1 MYWLKSLINIS
12 LPMNRFLPYLLVV
25 FLFGCDNTDE
35 QRDEP
40 ASKQETEIRMPV
52 ILGDARYVGKESCV
66 ACHTQETDQF
76 TGSHHDLAMQHANS
90 ETVLGNFAN
99 AEFYANDVKSTFFK
113 KDDKYFVTTDGV
125 EGELEDFEIK
135 YTFGVTPLQQ
145 YLIEF
150 PGGRLQAL
158 SIAWDSRPED
168 EGGQRWFH
176 LYPQEKI
183 TYDDE
188 LHWTGLNHNWN
199 YMCAECHAT
208 NFEKNYNLTN
218 DSYDSTWSEID
229 VSCEA
234 CHGPASNHIKLTHEL
249 TAAEL
254 SSDANKGFEVDFS
267 DWSADGWEFKGD
279 DSIASLKRERSSTAL
294 INSCGQCHSRRA
306 SMNTKENYKNSIDD
320 AYIVSLLEPGL
331 YHADGQVDDEV
342 YVYGSFLQS
351 KMYQAGVTCLDCHE
365 PHSLKLRAEGN
376 ALCMQCHQENTYN
389 SESHHFHKLETEA
402 SQCVSCHMPA
412 KNFMVID
419 SRRDH
424 SFRLPRP
431 DLTIKTGSPNSCN
444 QCHSDQ
450 SPEWAVDHIKDWY
463 AKDTFDF
470 HYGDALHAA
479 NVGAAN
485 AESLLLQLLNDKN
498 QPAIAR
504 ATALRLLE
512 NYLNANTF
520 QIIYTATG
528 SEESLLR
535 RSSINALS
543 TMAIEDR
550 HKLLKHLLEDQDKS
564 VRIHAANILA
574 SAINIKLSDSD
585 RNKLLEVIDEFVT
598 VQKLN
603 GERAF
608 SHVNL
613 GNLYANLGENKKAQ
627 AAYKTAI
634 EKENRYIPAYVNLA
648 DLYRQMGREEELQAL
663 LQEAIKADEDVAVF
677 HYSMGLSLA
686 RQGKIEQSTE
696 ALQQASILDAENA
709 QFSLAYAIALNSSG
723 KTEDALA
730 ELKKY
735 HQRHPMNG
743 QILMTLS
750 TINRDN
756 GNIKESLFYAE
767 KMLELVPD
775 NPQVHEY
782 IQTLQRELESDSYQ

>member
-1 MYWLKSLINIS
+1 MSRFFYFLIPV
-12 LPMNRFLPYLLVV
+12 L
-25 FLFGCDNTDE
+25 LFGCDSTDE
-35 QRDEP
+35 QRDE
-40 ASKQETEIRMPV
+40 QIRMPV
-52 ILGDARYVGKESCV
+52 ILGKAQYIGKESCV

-99 AEFYANDVKSTFFK
+99 AEFYANDVKTTFFK

-125 EGELEDFEIK
+125 EGVLEDFEIK
-135 YTFGVTPLQQ
+135 YTFGVDPLQQ

-150 PGGRLQAL
+150 PDGRLQAL
-158 SIAWDSRPED
+158 SVAWDSRSKD

-176 LYPQEKI
+176 LYPEEKI

-199 YMCAECHAT
+199 YMCAECHST
-208 NFEKNYNLTN
+208 KLEKNYDLEKNAFNT
-218 DSYDSTWSEID
+218 TWSEID

-234 CHGPASNHIKLTHEL
+234 CHGPASNHLKLTQEL

-254 SSDANKGFEVDFS
+254 IDNTGKGFEVDFS
-267 DWSADGWEFKGD
+267 DWSADDWEFKD
-279 DSIASLKRERSSTAL
+279 NDTIASLKRERSSTAL

-306 SMNTKENYKNSIDD
+306 SMNTKENYKKSIDD

-351 KMYQAGVTCLDCHE
+351 KMYQAGVTCLDCHNS
-365 PHSLKLRAEGN
+365 HNLKLRAEGN
-376 ALCMQCHQENTYN
+376 ALCMQCHQENTYDN
-389 SESHHFHKLETEA
+389 ESHHFHKLETEA

-412 KNFMVID
+412 KNYMVID

-424 SFRLPRP
+424 SFRIPRP

-444 QCHSDQ
+444 QCHTDQ

-463 AKDTFDF
+463 AKDSFDF
-470 HYGDALHAA
+470 HYGEALHAA

-485 AESLLLQLLNDKN
+485 AESLLLQLLNDRS

-504 ATALRLLE
+504 ATAMRSLT
-512 NYLNANTF
+512 NYLNSNTF
-520 QIIYTATG
+520 GTIYTATG
-528 SEESLLR
+528 SEDSLLR
-535 RSSINALS
+535 RSSIDALS
-543 TMAIEDR
+543 TMAIADR
-550 HKLLKHLLEDQDKS
+550 HKLLKHLLEDEDKS

-574 SAINIKLSDSD
+574 PAVNINISDSD
-585 RNKLLEVIDEFVT
+585 RETLLKVVDEFVT
-598 VQKLN
+598 VQQLN

-627 AAYKTAI
+627 AAYETAI
-634 EKENRYIPAYVNLA
+634 EKENRYIPAYINLA
-648 DLYRQMGREEELQAL
+648 DLYRRMGREEELQAL
-663 LQEAIKADEDVAVF
+663 LLEAIKADEDVAVF

-686 RQGKIEQSTE
+686 RQGKIEQATE
-696 ALQQASILDAENA
+696 ALQQASNLDAENA
-709 QFSLAYAIALNSSG
+709 QFLLAYAIALNSDG

-730 ELKKY
+730 ELKIY
-735 HQRHPMNG
+735 HQKHPMNG

-750 TINRDN
+750 TINRDK

-775 NPQVHEY
+775 NPQVQEY
-782 IQTLQRELESDSYQ
+782 IKTLQQELDSG

>member
-1 MYWLKSLINIS
+1 
-12 LPMNRFLPYLLVV
+12 MNRFLPYILLA
-25 FLFGCDNTDE
+25 LILGCDSSDE

-40 ASKQETEIRMPV
+40 ASKQKIELKMPV
-52 ILGDARYVGKESCV
+52 ILGDAHYVGKESCV

-90 ETVLGNFAN
+90 KTILGDFDDAK
-99 AEFYANDVKSTFFK
+99 FHANDVKTTFFK

-145 YLIEF
+145 YLVEF
-150 PGGRLQAL
+150 PDGRLQAL

-176 LYPQEKI
+176 LYPQEEI

-188 LHWTGLNHNWN
+188 LHWTGLNQNWN
-199 YMCAECHAT
+199 YMCAECHST
-208 NFEKNYNLTN
+208 KLEKNYDLEKNSFNT
-218 DSYDSTWSEID
+218 TWSEID

-234 CHGPASNHIKLTHEL
+234 CHGPASNHIKLTQEL
-249 TAAEL
+249 TTEEL
-254 SSDANKGFEVDFS
+254 ISDHNKGFEVGFA
-267 DWSADGWEFKGD
+267 DWSADDWEFKD
-279 DSIASLKRERSSTAL
+279 DVPIASLKRERGSSAL

-306 SMNTKENYKNSIDD
+306 SMNTKENYKKNIDD

-351 KMYQAGVTCLDCHE
+351 KMYQAGVSCLDCHE

-376 ALCMQCHQENTYN
+376 ALCMQCHQETTYN

-402 SQCVSCHMPA
+402 SQCISCHMPA
-412 KNFMVID
+412 KNYMVID

-450 SPEWAVDHIKDWY
+450 SPEWAVDRIKDWY
-463 AKDTFDF
+463 AKDSFDF
-470 HYGDALHAA
+470 HYGEALHAA
-479 NVGAAN
+479 NIGAAN
-485 AESLLLQLLNDKN
+485 AESLLLQLLNDGS

-504 ATALRLLE
+504 ATAMRSLE
-512 NYLNANTF
+512 NYLNSNTF
-520 QIIYTATG
+520 QTIHMATG

-535 RSSINALS
+535 RSSIDALS
-543 TMAIEDR
+543 TMAIADR
-550 HKLLKHLLEDQDKS
+550 HKLLKHLLEDEDKS

-574 SAINIKLSDSD
+574 PAININLSDSD
-585 RNKLLEVIDEFVT
+585 RNRLLEVIDEFVT

-613 GNLYANLGENKKAQ
+613 GNLYTNLGDNSKAR
-627 AAYKTAI
+627 AAYETAI
-634 EKENRYIPAYVNLA
+634 EKEKTYIPAYVNLA
-648 DLYRQMGREEELQAL
+648 DLYRQMGMEEELESL
-663 LQEAIKADEDVAVF
+663 LLEAIEVDESVAVF
-677 HYSMGLSLA
+677 HYSVGLSLA
-686 RQGKIEQSTE
+686 RQKKIEQAIE

-709 QFSLAYAIALNSSG
+709 QFSLAYAIALNSNG
-723 KTEDALA
+723 NAKDALA

-735 HQRHPMNG
+735 HQQHPMNG

-750 TINRDN
+750 TINQN
-756 GNIKESLFYAE
+756 
-767 KMLELVPD
+767 
-775 NPQVHEY
+775 
-782 IQTLQRELESDSYQ
+782 

>member
-1 MYWLKSLINIS
+1 
-12 LPMNRFLPYLLVV
+12 MNRFLPYILLVL
-25 FLFGCDNTDE
+25 LFGCDNADE
-35 QRDEP
+35 QPDEP
-40 ASKQETEIRMPV
+40 ASKQEIEIRMPV
-52 ILGDARYVGKESCV
+52 ILGDAQYVGKESCV
-66 ACHTQETDQF
+66 ACHTQETDWF
-76 TGSHHDLAMQHANS
+76 TGSHHDLAMQHVNS
-90 ETVLGNFAN
+90 ETVLGDFDN
-99 AEFYANDVKSTFFK
+99 AEFYAHDVKTLFFK
-113 KDDKYFVTTDGV
+113 KNGKYFITTDGP
-125 EGELEDFEIK
+125 EGELEDYEIK

-150 PGGRLQAL
+150 PDGRLQAL
-158 SIAWDSRPED
+158 SIAWDSRAED

-176 LYPQEKI
+176 LYPGEKI

-199 YMCAECHAT
+199 YMCAECHSS
-208 NFEKNYNLTN
+208 NLEKNYDLENNTFN
-218 DSYDSTWSEID
+218 TTWSEID

-234 CHGPASNHIKLTHEL
+234 CHGPASNHIKLTQEL
-249 TAAEL
+249 TATEL
-254 SSDANKGFEVDFS
+254 SSDAKKGFEVDFS
-267 DWSADGWEFKGD
+267 DWSADDWEFKND
-279 DSIASLKRERSSTAL
+279 NAIASLKSERSSTTL

-306 SMNTKENYKNSIDD
+306 SMNTKENYKKSIDD

-389 SESHHFHKLETEA
+389 SESHHFHKLGTEA

-412 KNFMVID
+412 KNYMVID

-444 QCHSDQ
+444 QCHTDQ

-463 AKDTFDF
+463 AKDSFDF
-470 HYGDALHAA
+470 HYGEALHAA

-485 AESLLLQLLNDKN
+485 AESLLLQLLNDRS

-504 ATALRLLE
+504 ATAMRSLT

-520 QIIYTATG
+520 ETIYTATG
-528 SEESLLR
+528 SEETLIR
-535 RSSINALS
+535 RASIDALS
-543 TMAIEDR
+543 TMAIADR
-550 HKLLKHLLEDQDKS
+550 HKLLKHLLEDEDKS

-574 SAINIKLSDSD
+574 PAITINISESD
-585 RNKLLEVIDEFVT
+585 RETLLQVVDEFVT

-613 GNLYANLGENKKAQ
+613 GNLYANLGEHKKAQ
-627 AAYKTAI
+627 SAYETAI
-634 EKENRYIPAYVNLA
+634 EKEHRYIPAYVNLA
-648 DLYRQMGREEELQAL
+648 DLYRQMGMEEELQSL
-663 LQEAIKADEDVAVF
+663 LHEAIKVDNTVAVF

-686 RQGKIEQSTE
+686 RQEKIDQAIE

-709 QFSLAYAIALNSSG
+709 QFSLAYAISLNSNG
-723 KTEDALA
+723 NTESALA

-735 HQRHPMNG
+735 HQQHPMNG

-756 GNIKESLFYAE
+756 GNIRESLFYAE

-775 NPQVHEY
+775 NPQVQEH
-782 IQTLQRELESDSYQ
+782 IKILQQELDAGS

>member
-1 MYWLKSLINIS
+1 
-12 LPMNRFLPYLLVV
+12 MNRFFFYLFLL
-25 FLFGCDNTDE
+25 FLFGCDNSTD
-35 QRDEP
+35 QDSEP
-40 ASKQETEIRMPV
+40 APNKATEIKMPV

-66 ACHTQETDQF
+66 ACHTQETDLF

-90 ETVLGNFAN
+90 ETVLGDFAN
-99 AEFYANDVKSTFFK
+99 AEFYANDVKTIFFK
-113 KDDKYFVTTDGV
+113 KDGRYFVTTDGAD
-125 EGELEDFEIK
+125 GKLEDFEIK

-145 YLIEF
+145 YLVEF
-150 PGGRLQAL
+150 PDGRLQAL

-183 TYDDE
+183 IYDDE
-188 LHWTGLNHNWN
+188 LHWTGLNQNWN
-199 YMCAECHAT
+199 YMCAECHST
-208 NFEKNYNLTN
+208 KLEKNYDLEKNSFNT
-218 DSYDSTWSEID
+218 TWSEID

-234 CHGPASNHIKLTHEL
+234 CHGPASNHIKLTREL
-249 TAAEL
+249 TTEEL
-254 SSDANKGFEVDFS
+254 ISDHNKGFEVDLS
-267 DWSADGWEFKGD
+267 GWSADDWKFKN
-279 DSIASLKRERSSTAL
+279 DSAIASLKHKRGSSAL

-306 SMNTKENYKNSIDD
+306 SMNTKDNFKRSIDD
-320 AYIVSLLEPGL
+320 AHIVSLLEPGL

-351 KMYQAGVTCLDCHE
+351 KMYQAGVSCLDCHE

-376 ALCMQCHQENTYN
+376 ALCMQCHQETTYN

-412 KNFMVID
+412 KNYMVID

-431 DLTIKTGSPNSCN
+431 DMTIKTGSPNSCN

-463 AKDTFDF
+463 AKDSFDF
-470 HYGDALHAA
+470 HYGEALHAA
-479 NVGAAN
+479 NIGAAN
-485 AESLLLQLLNDKN
+485 AESLLLQLLNDGN

-504 ATALRLLE
+504 ATAMSYLE
-512 NYLNANTF
+512 NYLNSNTF
-520 QIIYTATG
+520 QTIHTATG

-535 RSSINALS
+535 RSSIDALS
-543 TMAIEDR
+543 TMAIADR
-550 HKLLKHLLEDQDKS
+550 HKLLKHLLEDEDKS

-574 SAINIKLSDSD
+574 PAMNINLSDSD
-585 RNKLLEVIDEFVT
+585 RSRLLKVIDEFVT

-627 AAYKTAI
+627 TAYETAI
-634 EKENRYIPAYVNLA
+634 EKENGYIPAYINLA
-648 DLYRQMGREEELQAL
+648 DLYRQIGKEEELQSL
-663 LQEAIKADEDVAVF
+663 LLEAIEVDETVAVF

-686 RQGKIEQSTE
+686 RQEKIEQAIE
-696 ALQQASILDAENA
+696 ALQQASILDPENA
-709 QFSLAYAIALNSSG
+709 QFSLAYAIALNSAG
-723 KTEDALA
+723 KTEAALTV
-730 ELKKY
+730 LKTY
-735 HQRHPMNG
+735 HERHPMNG

-756 GNIKESLFYAE
+756 GNIKESLFYAK
-767 KMLELVPD
+767 KMLKLVPD
-775 NPQVHEY
+775 NPQVQEY
-782 IQTLQRELESDSYQ
+782 IKALQQELDSG

>member
-1 MYWLKSLINIS
+1 
-12 LPMNRFLPYLLVV
+12 MNRLFYYLILI

-35 QRDEP
+35 QRNEP
-40 ASKQETEIRMPV
+40 ASKQESEIRMPV
-52 ILGDARYVGKESCV
+52 ILGDARYVGKENCI

-90 ETVLGNFAN
+90 KTVLGNFNN

-145 YLIEF
+145 YLVEF
-150 PGGRLQAL
+150 PDGRLQAL
-158 SIAWDSRPED
+158 SIAWDSRPKD

-176 LYPQEKI
+176 LYPEEKI

-199 YMCAECHAT
+199 YMCAECHST
-208 NFEKNYNLTN
+208 RLEKNYDLEKNSFNT
-218 DSYDSTWSEID
+218 TWSEID

-234 CHGPASNHIKLTHEL
+234 CHGPASNHIKLTQEL

-267 DWSADGWEFKGD
+267 DWSADDWEFKD
-279 DSIASLKRERSSTAL
+279 NASIASLEHERSSTTL

-306 SMNTKENYKNSIDD
+306 SMNTKDNFKRRIDD
-320 AYIVSLLEPGL
+320 AHIVSLLEPGL

-376 ALCMQCHQENTYN
+376 AMCMQCHQENTYN

-412 KNFMVID
+412 KNYMVID

-424 SFRLPRP
+424 SFRVPRP

-444 QCHSDQ
+444 QCHTDQ
-450 SPEWAVDHIKDWY
+450 SPKWAVDHIKDWY
-463 AKDTFDF
+463 AKDSFDF
-470 HYGDALHAA
+470 HYGEALHAA

-485 AESLLLQLLNDKN
+485 AESLLLKVITDES
-498 QPAIAR
+498 QPMIAR
-504 ATALRLLE
+504 ATAMRSLT
-512 NYLNANTF
+512 NYLNSNTF
-520 QIIYTATG
+520 ETIYTATG

-535 RSSINALS
+535 RSSIDALS
-543 TMAIEDR
+543 TMAIADG
-550 HKLLKHLLEDQDKS
+550 HKLLKHLLEDEDKS

-574 SAINIKLSDSD
+574 PAININISDSD
-585 RNKLLEVIDEFVT
+585 RDTLSKVIDEFIT
-598 VQKLN
+598 VQHLN

-627 AAYKTAI
+627 AAYETAI
-634 EKENRYIPAYVNLA
+634 EKENRYVPAYVNLA
-648 DLYRQMGREEELQAL
+648 DLYRQMEMEEELQSL
-663 LQEAIKADEDVAVF
+663 LSEAIILNEDVAVF

-686 RQGKIEQSTE
+686 RLKKIDQATE
-696 ALQQASILDAENA
+696 ALQQASILDPDNA
-709 QFSLAYAIALNSSG
+709 QFSLAYAIALNSNG
-723 KTEDALA
+723 KTKDALA
-730 ELKKY
+730 ELKNY
-735 HQRHPMNG
+735 HQKHPMNG

-750 TINRDN
+750 TIYRDN
-756 GNIKESLFYAE
+756 GNIKESLLYAE

-775 NPQVHEY
+775 NPQVQEY
-782 IQTLQRELESDSYQ
+782 VKTLQQELGSG

>member
-1 MYWLKSLINIS
+1 MK
-12 LPMNRFLPYLLVV
+12 RFFPYILLVL
-25 FLFGCDNTDE
+25 LFGCDNTDD

-40 ASKQETEIRMPV
+40 DSKQATEIRMPV

-66 ACHTQETDQF
+66 ACHSQETELF
-76 TGSHHDLAMQHANS
+76 TGSHHDLAMQHANK
-90 ETVLGNFAN
+90 ETILGDFDN
-99 AEFYANDVKSTFFK
+99 AEFYANNVKTTFFK
-113 KDDKYFVTTDGV
+113 KDDKYFVTTDGA

-135 YTFGVTPLQQ
+135 YTFGITPLQQ
-145 YLIEF
+145 YLVEF
-150 PGGRLQAL
+150 PDGRLQAL
-158 SIAWDSRPED
+158 SIAWDSRSKD

-199 YMCAECHAT
+199 YMCAECHST
-208 NFEKNYNLTN
+208 KLEKNYDLEKNNFNT
-218 DSYDSTWSEID
+218 TWSEID

-234 CHGPASNHIKLTHEL
+234 CHGPASNHIKLTQEL
-249 TAAEL
+249 TTEEL
-254 SSDANKGFEVDFS
+254 SSDTNKGFEVDFS
-267 DWSADGWEFKGD
+267 GWSADDWEFKD
-279 DSIASLKRERSSTAL
+279 DVSIASLKRERGSSAL

-306 SMNTKENYKNSIDD
+306 SMNTKNNFKRSIDD
-320 AYIVSLLEPGL
+320 AHIVSLLDPGL

-376 ALCMQCHQENTYN
+376 ALCVQCHQGKTYN
-389 SESHHFHKLETEA
+389 SESHHFHKLDTEA

-412 KNFMVID
+412 KNYMVID

-424 SFRLPRP
+424 SFRIPRP
-431 DLTIKTGSPNSCN
+431 DLTIKTDSPNSCN
-444 QCHSDQ
+444 QCHTDQ
-450 SPEWAVDHIKDWY
+450 SPEWAVEHIKDWY
-463 AKDTFDF
+463 AKDSFDF
-470 HYGDALHAA
+470 HYGEALHAA

-485 AESLLLQLLNDKN
+485 VESLLLQLLNDVS

-504 ATALRLLE
+504 ATALRSLT

-520 QIIYTATG
+520 EMIYTATG

-535 RSSINALS
+535 RSSIDALS
-543 TMAIEDR
+543 TMAIADR
-550 HKLLKHLLEDQDKS
+550 HKLLKHLLEDEDKS

-574 SAINIKLSDSD
+574 PAININLSDSD
-585 RNKLLEVIDEFVT
+585 RNRLLEVIDEFVT

-627 AAYKTAI
+627 AAYETAI
-634 EKENRYIPAYVNLA
+634 EKEHIYIPAYVNLA
-648 DLYRQMGREEELQAL
+648 DLYRQMGMEEELQSL
-663 LQEAIKADEDVAVF
+663 LLEAIEVDGSVAVF
-677 HYSMGLSLA
+677 HYSIGLSLV
-686 RQGKIEQSTE
+686 RQKKIEQAIE
-696 ALQQASILDAENA
+696 ALQQASILDADNA

-723 KTEDALA
+723 KTEGALA
-730 ELKKY
+730 VLKTY
-735 HQRHPMNG
+735 HERHPMNG

-750 TINRDN
+750 TIYRDT
-756 GNIKESLFYAE
+756 GNIDESLFYAE

-775 NPQVHEY
+775 NPQVQEY
-782 IQTLQRELESDSYQ
+782 IKTLRQERDSG

>member
-1 MYWLKSLINIS
+1 MSVTFTLFMS
-12 LPMNRFLPYLLVV
+12 RFLPYILLAL
-25 FLFGCDNTDE
+25 LFGCDSSDE
-35 QRDEP
+35 QRSEST
-40 ASKQETEIRMPV
+40 SKQEIEIRMPV

-66 ACHTQETDQF
+66 ACHKQETDQF
-76 TGSHHDLAMQHANS
+76 KGSHHDLAMQHANS
-90 ETVLGNFAN
+90 ETILGNFN
-99 AEFYANDVKSTFFK
+99 DAEFYANDVKTTFFN
-113 KDDKYFVTTDGV
+113 KDDKYFVTTDGP
-125 EGELEDFEIK
+125 EGKLEDFEIK

-150 PGGRLQAL
+150 PDGRLQAL
-158 SIAWDSRPED
+158 SIAWDSRPQD
-168 EGGQRWFH
+168 EGGKRWFH
-176 LYPQEKI
+176 LYPEEKI

-199 YMCAECHAT
+199 YMCAECHST
-208 NFEKNYNLTN
+208 KLEKNYDLEKNIFNT
-218 DSYDSTWSEID
+218 TWSEID

-234 CHGPASNHIKLTHEL
+234 CHGPASNHIKLTKEL

-254 SSDANKGFEVDFS
+254 LGHTGKGFEVDFS
-267 DWSADGWEFKGD
+267 NWTTNDWEFKDD

-306 SMNTKENYKNSIDD
+306 SMNTKENYKKSIHD
-320 AYIVSLLEPGL
+320 AHIVSLLEPGL

-351 KMYQAGVTCLDCHE
+351 NMYQAGVSCLDCHNS
-365 PHSLKLRAEGN
+365 HSLKLRAEGN
-376 ALCMQCHQENTYN
+376 ALCMQCHQENKYN
-389 SESHHFHKLETEA
+389 NESHHFHKLETEA

-424 SFRLPRP
+424 SFRVPRP

-444 QCHSDQ
+444 QCHTEQ

-463 AKDTFDF
+463 AKDSFDF
-470 HYGDALHAA
+470 HYGEALHAA

-485 AESLLLQLLNDKN
+485 AESLLLQLLNDRS

-504 ATALRLLE
+504 ATAMRSLT
-512 NYLNANTF
+512 NYLNSNTF
-520 QIIYTATG
+520 EMIYTATS

-535 RSSINALS
+535 RSSIDALS
-543 TMAIEDR
+543 TMAIADR
-550 HKLLKHLLEDQDKS
+550 HKLLKHLLEDEDKS

-574 SAINIKLSDSD
+574 PAININLSDSD
-585 RNKLLEVIDEFVT
+585 RNKLLKVIDEFVT
-598 VQKLN
+598 VQKLS

-613 GNLYANLGENKKAQ
+613 GNLYANLGANKKAQ
-627 AAYKTAI
+627 AAYETAI

-648 DLYRQMGREEELQAL
+648 DLYRQMAMEEELQSL
-663 LQEAIKADEDVAVF
+663 LSEAIIVDEDVAVF
-677 HYSMGLSLA
+677 HYSMGLSLV
-686 RQGKIEQSTE
+686 RQEKIKQATE
-696 ALQQASILDAENA
+696 SLQQASILDPENA

-723 KTEDALA
+723 KTEEAMA

-735 HQRHPMNG
+735 HQKHPMNG

-767 KMLELVPD
+767 IMLELVPD
-775 NPQVHEY
+775 NPQIQEY
-782 IQTLQRELESDSYQ
+782 IKTLQQELNSR